1 MGLID
6 EGWMLLMSKTVA
18 SKVVKA
24 AGMMLVAVLPLA
36 SGCLNPDFLNTAVGG
51 FYPTAPGDEPFIM
64 IRVIND
70 TTATLDIPIVYDDG
84 TTPTFTYIIRGLTPE
99 GRDTGILLD
108 WPILRVALGDLNN
121 PILPLILAYF
131 PDGSSSGV
139 AFGQQALEAG
149 VDYDR
154 GDTIIFHITEDSRSS
169 SYIRVSTGLIDGA
182 SQTGNFDRGNPFE
195 RLDLL
200 LTGSGF

>member
-1 MGLID
+1 M
-6 EGWMLLMSKTVA
+6 EKTVA
-18 SKVVKA
+18 SKIA
-24 AGMMLVAVLPLA
+24 RLTGMMWVALLPMA
-36 SGCLNPDFLNTAVGG
+36 GGCLNPDFLNSTVGG

-64 IRVIND
+64 VRVIND
-70 TTATLDIPIVYDDG
+70 TSATLDVPIVYDDG

-121 PILPLILAYF
+121 PILPLILAYY

-139 AFGQQALEAG
+139 AFGQEALDAG

-154 GDTIIFHITEDSRSS
+154 GDTIIFHITEDSRSAA
-169 SYIRVSTGLIDGA
+169 YIRVSTGLIDGA
-182 SQTGNFDRGNPFE
+182 NQSGSFDRGDPFE
-195 RLDLL
+195 RLNLL
-200 LTGSGF
+200 MVGSGF

>member
-1 MGLID
+1 MVVRLAGI
-6 EGWMLLMSKTVA
+6 MLL
-18 SKVVKA
+18 
-24 AGMMLVAVLPLA
+24 VLLLLMG
-36 SGCLNPDFLNTAVGG
+36 GCLNPDFLNSAVGG

-64 IRVIND
+64 VRVIND
-70 TTATLDIPIVYDDG
+70 TSATLDVPIVYDDG

-108 WPILRVALGDLNN
+108 WPVLRVALGDLNN
-121 PILPLILAYF
+121 PVLPLIVAYF

-139 AFGQQALEAG
+139 PFGQQALEAG

-154 GDTIIFHITEDSRSS
+154 GDTVIFHITEDSRSA

-182 SQTGNFDRGNPFE
+182 GQQGTFDRGDPFA
-195 RLDLL
+195 RLRLL
-200 LTGSGF
+200 LISSGF